1 MGPDGKKRRK
11 RRTRGKGSRPGS
23 HPNGGDESS
32 QAGPKGHG
40 HHAGEESMSGT
51 LPEKWQSGDSESAN
65 ARDQS
70 NPAGERAS
78 RHKSGR
84 RGRDMQGL
92 SEEPIEDMS
101 SSTASGA
108 GAGRKRKVRFPS
120 DADPNARGTESE
132 VMDLTEGSSTAEY
145 TIPKRKEMTKEEEDS
160 EQQSVMGLQAFLR
173 FHHV

>member
-1 MGPDGKKRRK
+1 
-11 RRTRGKGSRPGS
+11 
-23 HPNGGDESS
+23 
-32 QAGPKGHG
+32 
-40 HHAGEESMSGT
+40 MSGT

-70 NPAGERAS
+70 SPVGERAS

-84 RGRDMQGL
+84 RRRDMQGL